1 MDMNKGRWK
10 MMQYNV
16 KVDAFEGPLD
26 LLLHLINK
34 YEVDIYDI
42 PVSQITDQYLTFVHT
57 MQELELDIASE
68 YLVMAATLLAIKSK
82 MLLPQKEEEILE
94 QDPDFEDDPRDEL
107 VQRLVEY
114 RRFKEAA
121 NDLKKKESS
130 RSLLYARPPADISE
144 YTQEDDQTSIGDV
157 TLYDMLA
164 AFQKMTRRVKDKKPK
179 RTTVQSEEIP
189 IEDRMNDIRHQ
200 LQGGAKRR
208 FSELFSEADRG
219 HMIVTF
225 LAVLE
230 LMKTRDVACEQDQ
243 NFGEIMI
250 FEREGKA
257 SV

>member
-1 MDMNKGRWK
+1 
-10 MMQYNV
+10 MQYSV

-42 PVSQITDQYLTFVHT
+42 PVSQITDQYLTFIHT
-57 MQELELDIASE
+57 MKELQLDVASE

-82 MLLPQKEEEILE
+82 MLLPQREEELLE
-94 QDPDFEDDPRDEL
+94 EDMDFDEDPREEL

-121 NDLKKKESS
+121 NDLKEKESS
-130 RSLLYARPPADISE
+130 RSLLYSRPPADISE
-144 YTQEDDQTSIGDV
+144 YSREDSNTSIGDV

-164 AFQKMTRRVKDKKPK
+164 AFQKMSRRVKEKKPK
-179 RTTVQSEEIP
+179 RTRIQGQDISIEE
-189 IEDRMNDIRHQ
+189 RMNDIRKQ
-200 LQGGAKRR
+200 LHGKGRRR
-208 FSELFSEADRG
+208 FIDLFGEEDRG

-230 LMKTRDVACEQDQ
+230 LMKTRDVACEQDR

-250 FEREGKA
+250 FEREGKV
-257 SV
+257 SE

>member
-1 MDMNKGRWK
+1 MDLDKGRWK
-10 MMQYNV
+10 MKQYNV

-57 MQELELDIASE
+57 MQELELDVASE

-82 MLLPQKEEEILE
+82 MLLPQKEEEIFE
-94 QDPDFEDDPRDEL
+94 QDPEFEDDPRDEL

-121 NDLKKKESS
+121 NDLKEKESS
-130 RSLLYARPPADISE
+130 RSLIYARPPADTSE
-144 YTQEDDQTSIGDV
+144 FSHEDSQTSIGDV

-164 AFQKMTRRVKDKKPK
+164 AFQKMSRRVKEKKPK
-179 RTTVQSEEIP
+179 RTRIQSEDVP
-189 IEDRMNDIRHQ
+189 IEDRMNAIRTQ
-200 LQGGAKRR
+200 LRGSGKTR
-208 FSELFSEADRG
+208 FSDLFSVEDRG

-230 LMKTRDVACEQDQ
+230 LMKTRDVACEQDK

>member
-121 NDLKKKESS
+121 DDLKKKESS

-144 YTQEDDQTSIGDV
+144 YTKEDDQTSIGDV

-179 RTTVQSEEIP
+179 RTIVQSEEIP

-200 LQGGAKRR
+200 LQGGTRRR

>member
-1 MDMNKGRWK
+1 
-10 MMQYNV
+10 MQYSV

-57 MQELELDIASE
+57 MQELELDVASE

-82 MLLPQKEEEILE
+82 MLLPQKEEEVLE
-94 QDPDFEDDPRDEL
+94 EDHDFEDDPRDEL
-107 VQRLVEY
+107 VQRLIEY

-121 NDLKKKESS
+121 NDLKEKESS
-130 RSLLYARPPADISE
+130 RSLLYVRPPADISA
-144 YTQEDDQTSIGDV
+144 YSHEDNQTSIGDV

-164 AFQKMTRRVKDKKPK
+164 AFQKMSRRVKEKKPK
-179 RTTVQSEEIP
+179 RTRIQSEDIP
-189 IEDRMNDIRHQ
+189 IEDRMNDIKKQ
-200 LQGGAKRR
+200 LSGKGRKR
-208 FSELFSEADRG
+208 FSDLFGEEDRG

-250 FEREGKA
+250 FESEGKA
-257 SV
+257 S

>member
-1 MDMNKGRWK
+1 
-10 MMQYNV
+10 MMQYSV

-42 PVSQITDQYLTFVHT
+42 PVSQITDQYLTFIHT
-57 MQELELDIASE
+57 MKELQLDVASE

-82 MLLPQKEEEILE
+82 MLLPQREEELLE
-94 QDPDFEDDPRDEL
+94 EDMEFDEDPRDEL

-114 RRFKEAA
+114 RKFKEAA
-121 NDLKKKESS
+121 NDLKEKESS

-144 YTQEDDQTSIGDV
+144 YSSEDSHTSIGDV

-164 AFQKMTRRVKDKKPK
+164 AFQKMSRRVKEKKPK
-179 RTTVQSEEIP
+179 RTRIQRQDISIEE
-189 IEDRMNDIRHQ
+189 RMKDIRKQ
-200 LQGGAKRR
+200 LLGKGRRR
-208 FSELFSEADRG
+208 FLDLFAEEDRG

-230 LMKTRDVACEQDQ
+230 LMKTRDVACEQDG

-250 FEREGKA
+250 FERERKV
-257 SV
+257 SE

>member
-1 MDMNKGRWK
+1 
-10 MMQYNV
+10 MQYSV

-42 PVSQITDQYLTFVHT
+42 PVSQITDQYLTFIHT
-57 MQELELDIASE
+57 MQELELDVASE

-82 MLLPQKEEEILE
+82 MLLPQKEEELFDDDQE
-94 QDPDFEDDPRDEL
+94 FDDDPRDEL

-121 NDLKKKESS
+121 NDLKEKESS

-144 YTQEDDQTSIGDV
+144 YSREEHQTSIGDV

-164 AFQKMTRRVKDKKPK
+164 AFQKMSRRVKDKKPK
-179 RTTVQSEEIP
+179 RTRIQSQDIP
-189 IEDRMNDIRHQ
+189 IEDRMNEIRLK
-200 LQGGAKRR
+200 LQGNGRKR
-208 FSELFSEADRG
+208 FTELFVEEERG

-225 LAVLE
+225 LAILE
-230 LMKTRDVACEQDQ
+230 LMKKRAVACEQDS

-250 FEREGKA
+250 FESEGKA
-257 SV
+257 SE